1 VRVVTRDDRV
11 REHVSHMIRPV
22 SVADSLQDPIMGVVT
37 LPLAKILANSS
48 QVTKLYA
55 MQDGVGFGRVNIS
68 VLFRSVEAKL
78 PRNYLGWDTG

>member
-1 VRVVTRDDRV
+1 
-11 REHVSHMIRPV
+11 
-22 SVADSLQDPIMGVVT
+22 MGVVT